1 MSQLEKAID
10 RIKTCPKDYTYDE
23 ARALL
28 QRLGYEESNKGKT
41 SGSRVRFFRRTD
53 GRMIDLH
60 KPHPQSTMK
69 EYSVKDL
76 KVFLESIGDI

>member
-1 MSQLEKAID
+1 MGQLEKAKN

-28 QRLGYEESNKGKT
+28 GRLGFEEYNKGKT
-41 SGSRVRFFRRTD
+41 SGSRVRFFRKID
-53 GRMIDLH
+53 GKLIDLH

-69 EYSVKDL
+69 EYSIKAL
-76 KVFLESIGDI
+76 KTFLEEIGEI

>member
-1 MSQLEKAID
+1 MSQLEKAIS
-10 RIKTCPKDYTYDE
+10 RIKTCPKDYTYEE

-28 QRLGYEESNKGKT
+28 LRLGFEENNKGKT
-41 SGSRVRFFRRTD
+41 SGSRVRFFRKSD
-53 GRMIDLH
+53 EKVINLH

-76 KVFLESIGDI
+76 RSFLESIGEI

>member
-1 MSQLEKAID
+1 MSQLEKAIE